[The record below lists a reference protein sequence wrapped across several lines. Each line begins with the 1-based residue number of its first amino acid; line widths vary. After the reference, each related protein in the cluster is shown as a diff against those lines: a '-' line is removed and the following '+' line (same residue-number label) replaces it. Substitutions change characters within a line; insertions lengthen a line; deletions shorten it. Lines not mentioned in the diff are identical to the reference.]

1 MLGIQNTVIGV
12 IGRAK
17 YHFLDRNYIQT
28 TRFVL
33 ITLCLLL
40 TSISG
45 ALLVNRPM
53 FGFMLLGGIVGL
65 CVLIML
71 YHNMQIG
78 CLLVLVLSTI
88 WNIGIGSGT
97 GTAIM
102 LSLVMMLLLAGLWIF
117 KLLIVERSFASVRPN
132 IANWPVI
139 LFGVSVIIA
148 LIWSS
153 IYVEEPVRQFMD
165 EKLMPRL
172 MTAVV
177 FIISPFAALIF
188 ANHVRSIRAI
198 KFFTWW
204 FIIYGG
210 TVVATWFAG
219 IMTPPFFTTR
229 GQLPIW
235 TSVLAVGQAL
245 FNTHLPRYVRI
256 ALLAVAGGWIYVQFF
271 LQRTWVSGWLPLVLA
286 MVGMVFWFS
295 RRLFFVLLIGVGIYV
310 YTNTDM
316 FSQTIEA
323 ENRESGQTRVEAWDR
338 TLQIVGDHFLF
349 GTGPTGYYF
358 YLTVY
363 IGGLFQLSHN
373 NYVDV
378 VAQTGVVG
386 VVLYIAVWACFGWMA
401 LKTYMIVPKGGFRQG
416 LAAAVLVSFPVTLV
430 IMMLGDWVIP
440 FTYTQTLGGIN
451 YTIWP
456 WLLQGIGMALYFES
470 RNLAPEQSDAAPPE
484 RQLVNN
490 IKKIRLPIRGNNES
504 QTSG

>member
-1 MLGIQNTVIGV
+1 MLGIQSTVLGV
-12 IGRAK
+12 IGRVK

-28 TRFVL
+28 FRFAL
-33 ITLCLLL
+33 ITTCLLL
-40 TSISG
+40 TMISG
-45 ALLVNRPM
+45 VLLVNRPT
-53 FGFMLLGGIVGL
+53 FGFMLLGGVVGL
-65 CVLIML
+65 CVLILL
-71 YHNMQIG
+71 YHNMQLG
-78 CLLVLVLSTI
+78 CILVLVLSTI
-88 WNIGIGSGT
+88 WNVGIGSGT
-97 GTAIM
+97 GTPIM
-102 LSLVMMLLLAGLWIF
+102 LSLVMLLLLAGLWLF
-117 KLLIVERSFASVRPN
+117 KLLLVERSFASVRQIPS
-132 IANWPVI
+132 NWPII
-139 LFGVSVIIA
+139 LFALVVSISLA
-148 LIWSS
+148 WSS

-165 EKLMPRL
+165 EKILPRL

-177 FIISPFAALIF
+177 FIISPLATLII

-204 FIIYGG
+204 FIVYGAI
-210 TVVATWFAG
+210 VVSTWFLR
-219 IMTPPFFTTR
+219 ILSPPFFTTK

-235 TSVLAVGQAL
+235 VSLLAVGQSL
-245 FNTHLPRYVRI
+245 FNTYLPRYLRI
-256 ALLAVAGGWIYVQFF
+256 GLLAVAGGWLYVQFF

-316 FSQTIEA
+316 FSRTIEA
-323 ENRESGQTRVEAWDR
+323 ENQESGQTRVEAWDR

-363 IGGLFQLSHN
+363 IGGFFQLSHN

-378 VAQTGVVG
+378 IAQTGVVG
-386 VVLYIAVWACFGWMA
+386 FVLYIMLWIGFGWMA
-401 LKTYMIVPKGGFRQG
+401 LKTYLRVPKGGFRHG
-416 LAAAVLVSFPVTLV
+416 LAAAVLVAFPVTMI

-456 WLLQGIGMALYFES
+456 WLLQGIGLALYFES
-470 RNLAPEQSDAAPPE
+470 RDLKPEESDAAPPE
-484 RQLVNN
+484 RQLVNQFRL
-490 IKKIRLPIRGNNES
+490 RLPNRG
-504 QTSG
+504 Q